1 MTELFFIIIQF
12 IVFLVLFTFPLN
24 PKTFNNLINLKSG
37 TLNYIDCHI
46 ANIIIF
52 FYLLLIC
59 SFFNFN
65 LKYIFLSLLLISI
78 FFLILRYKEYLNLFN
93 NKYFVTFLF
102 FVLITNSVFIAI
114 SYSPRLEWDGFH
126 WIEKALVF
134 FNGARIQD
142 LKNVGMPEYPHLGG
156 YVWAFFWKNSIL
168 ELEYFG
174 RFFFAYIYI
183 ISIFTLLNFSK
194 IKSQLI
200 NFFLIFTLIFITYDL
215 YLLGG
220 YQEYLIFST
229 LLIAARFIN
238 LIDFNKSIEH
248 KKMILVLLI
257 FSILMWFKDEGL
269 FYFLI
274 FGSLLIFMQREKVL
288 NKIFYLLTILLLIY
302 IQHYLQ
308 KNIIG
313 IYAFNVEFL
322 SDTFVNQLLNIEIII
337 HKAFSITKHLIIAFI
352 KYPLLILILI
362 AYIYLIITGETK
374 KNLVK
379 YFFYAFILNYLFV
392 YSVYLHDPNPYEWIL
407 SVTLDRVIFQTSGFY
422 ILIVLLAV
430 KKIDNIKLN

>member
-1 MTELFFIIIQF
+1 MTELFSIILQFII
-12 IVFLVLFTFPLN
+12 FLIIFTFPLN
-24 PKTFNNLINLKSG
+24 PKTFDNLTNLKRG
-37 TLNYIDCHI
+37 TFNYIDCHI

-52 FYLLLIC
+52 FYSLLIF
-59 SFFNFN
+59 SFLNFN
-65 LKYIFLSLLLISI
+65 LKYIFFTLLLISI
-78 FFLILRYKEYLNLFN
+78 LFLILRRKEYLKLFY
-93 NKYFVTFLF
+93 NKNFITFVF
-102 FVLITNSVFIAI
+102 FVLITNSVLIAI

-134 FNGARIQD
+134 FNGSKIQD

-168 ELEYFG
+168 KLEYFG

-183 ISIFTLLNFSK
+183 LSIFTLLNFSK
-194 IKSQLI
+194 IKSKLI
-200 NFFLIFTLIFITYDL
+200 NFFLIFTIIIITYDP

-229 LLIAARFIN
+229 LLIAARFID
-238 LIDFNKSIEH
+238 LIDFKKRIEH
-248 KKMILVLLI
+248 RKVILVLLI
-257 FSILMWFKDEGL
+257 FGILMWFKDEGL

-274 FGSLLIFMQREKVL
+274 FGSLLVLMQREKTL
-288 NKIFYLLTILLLIY
+288 NKIFYLFAILIFIY
-302 IQHYLQ
+302 IQHYMQ

-322 SDTFVNQLLNIEIII
+322 SETFISQLLNFEILI
-337 HKAFSITKHLIIAFI
+337 HKAFSITKHLIIGFI

-362 AYIYLIITGETK
+362 SFLYLIAISETK
-374 KNLVK
+374 SYMVK
-379 YFFYAFILNYLFV
+379 YFFYAFILNYILV
-392 YSVYLHDPNPYEWIL
+392 YGIYMHDPNPYEWVL

-422 ILIVLLAV
+422 ILIFLLAV
-430 KKIDNIKLN
+430 KKIDNKKLN